1 MNLVLTD
8 AQAHEMR
15 SLLEAALREI
25 SHEIADTDNAQYP
38 DNAQHRLG
46 LVTRRRLLNEIAD
59 ELGRL
64 IVGATPTDTEVLV
77 REMAH
82 PGD

>member
-15 SLLEAALREI
+15 SLLEEALREM
-25 SHEIADTDNAQYP
+25 SHEIADTDNAQY
-38 DNAQHRLG
+38 RLG
-46 LVTRRRLLNEIAD
+46 LVNRRRLLNEIAD

-64 IVGATPTDTEVLV
+64 VVGGAPTDSDVLV